1 MQALP
6 TNMPLNMSSSIY
18 DKATIT
24 NYYEGF
30 GLKENDSM
38 AFPLQ
43 QSVAMPSYFVPQGH
57 NMQQNGFNP
66 LCVQRQDNFPFIYG
80 SAAFDGSKSS
90 APAFQPMNGAD
101 YGGLGSAAP
110 FQAGKSQHETF
121 DI

>member
-80 SAAFDGSKSS
+80 SAAFDGPKSS